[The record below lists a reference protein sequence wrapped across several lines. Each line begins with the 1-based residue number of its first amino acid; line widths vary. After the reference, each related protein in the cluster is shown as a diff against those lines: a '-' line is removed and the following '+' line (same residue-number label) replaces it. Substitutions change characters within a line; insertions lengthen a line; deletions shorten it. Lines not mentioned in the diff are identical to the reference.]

1 MWVVVEFTGKVN
13 ANGVLL
19 GMEFGDLKKVFR
31 GHLDSTYDHHL
42 LLNKEDPWAQRL
54 MGPLGARRPFHDT
67 NPKSQHLPGLQ
78 ACDGDPTTENISKW
92 IGEWATDE
100 FGVSGLERVKVEV
113 WETQV
118 NSATWE
124 ADV

>member
-19 GMEFGDLKKVFR
+19 GMEFGEVKSIFR
-31 GHLDSTYDHHL
+31 HHLDTEYDHHL
-42 LLNKEDPWAQRL
+42 LLNKDDPYAKL
-54 MGPLGARRPFHDT
+54 E
-67 NPKSQHLPGLQ
+67 LPGLRV
-78 ACDGDPTTENISKW
+78 CNGDPTTEQISKW
-92 IGEWATDE
+92 IGEWATEE